1 MIKKLRKNRGFTLIE
16 LMIVVAIV
24 GILAVLA
31 IFGVSK
37 YLANAKSAEAT
48 NTIGKINERAVAGYE
63 EENNTAE
70 IAQQGASGQAAT
82 HMVCGSAQPVPQQI
96 NAVQNR
102 KYQPN
107 TANNQDYNTGSNVGN
122 TVQQRF
128 GWKCLKFEMSQ
139 PQYYVYGYA
148 NGGQRAVPLNQ
159 VNAVP
164 AIQGQDSWYSEA
176 TGDLDADGIQS
187 VFTTGG
193 QVDPQTRKPITFTQ
207 VNVFEA
213 EE

>member
-70 IAQQGASGQAAT
+70 IALIGSTGQAST
-82 HMVCGSAQPVPQQI
+82 HALCGTAGPVPDQI
-96 NAVQNR
+96 AKVQNK
-102 KYQPN
+102 KYQPDPTN
-107 TANNQDYNTGSNVGN
+107 LKDYATGSNVGID
-122 TVQQRF
+122 TATRF

-139 PQYYVYGYA
+139 PQYYIYGYA
-148 NGGQRAVPLNQ
+148 IGGNRAVPLVA

-164 AIQGQDSWYSEA
+164 PVGAQGWLSEA
-176 TGDLDADGIQS
+176 TGDLDADNIQS
-187 VFTTGG
+187 VFSTGG
-193 QVDPQTRKPITFTQ
+193 QIEPGSKKPVTFTQ
-207 VNVFEA
+207 INVFEA